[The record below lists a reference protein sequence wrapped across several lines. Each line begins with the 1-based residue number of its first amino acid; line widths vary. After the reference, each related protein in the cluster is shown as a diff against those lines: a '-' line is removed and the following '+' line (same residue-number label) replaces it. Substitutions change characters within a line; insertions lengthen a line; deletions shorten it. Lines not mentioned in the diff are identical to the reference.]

1 MLTRSPNEEPTV
13 AKPIANVF
21 SGVTAAELVATL
33 RKAITLTDV
42 RLASLEIKEMLSM
55 MAPSFALQSTISV
68 RFVFGV
74 LKLLAVVKPADPP
87 RDANECNGR
96 STSSGILFELV
107 VANALPQL
115 IKCYRKCCL
124 VLRDIP
130 LRS

>member
-1 MLTRSPNEEPTV
+1 MLTRSPNEDPTV
-13 AKPIANVF
+13 AKPIASVF
-21 SGVTAAELVATL
+21 VGVTEAELGATL
-33 RKAITLTDV
+33 RKAMTFTAV
-42 RLASLEIKEMLSM
+42 RLASLEINEILSM
-55 MAPSFALQSTISV
+55 IAPSFAVQSTINV

-74 LKLLAVVKPADPP
+74 LKLLAVVNPADPP

-107 VANALPQL
+107 VANAFPQL

-124 VLRDIP
+124 VLRDIS